1 MEEVVEDTLSDE
13 EYETSETDAS
23 DEFANETENDEEYET
38 VQEENITETETEYEE
53 NPEQLNN
60 VTEEDPDEQEVEY
73 EIILPDISDQD
84 NLEEDPVYRDG
95 YIEDEETDGESE
107 DTKIFSE

>member
-1 MEEVVEDTLSDE
+1 MKKAVRLILLLLMVFSLVFP
-13 EYETSETDAS
+13 AC
-23 DEFANETENDEEYET
+23 AENDEEYET

-95 YIEDEETDGESE
+95 YIEDEETDGEPE